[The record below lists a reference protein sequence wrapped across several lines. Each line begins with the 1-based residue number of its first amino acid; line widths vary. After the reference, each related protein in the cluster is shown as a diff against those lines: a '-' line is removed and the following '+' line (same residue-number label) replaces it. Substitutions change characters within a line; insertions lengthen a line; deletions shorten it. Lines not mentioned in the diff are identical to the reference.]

1 MNETLPLPT
10 PEPVAR
16 LMAEAV
22 GGRVFP
28 GAVIVAGSGESV
40 FLNKAFGRSTYASHS
55 WKVCPDTIF
64 DIASLSK
71 VVATTTIAMLLYDR
85 GQLDLEA
92 SVARYLPGF
101 GESGK
106 RQEVTLRR
114 LLAHTS
120 GLPGYVPYFKKTPNR
135 TELLQ
140 ALLTTP
146 LEADPGER
154 TLYSDPGFMILGL
167 VLKQITEE
175 TLDCVFHKEIAG
187 PLGMNRTRFAPPHAL
202 RPFTAPTEN
211 DTEFRKGVIQGE
223 VHDENAWVLGG
234 VAGHA
239 GLFSTGRD
247 VARFA
252 QVMLH
257 KGRVGSFN
265 LCKPETLKI
274 FLERQGPEQQGEI
287 GRRLGW
293 DLPSP
298 RGSTGKHFSPSTFG
312 HLGYTGCSLWIDPEN
327 DFFVALLTNR
337 VCPTREN
344 KKIQEF
350 RPRIHDALVEAY
362 RGDK

>member
-1 MNETLPLPT
+1 MSETLPSPT

-16 LMAEAV
+16 LMAEAL

-28 GAVIVAGSGESV
+28 GAVAVAGSAERI
-40 FLNKAFGRSTYASHS
+40 FLNEGFGRATYASHS
-55 WKVCPDTIF
+55 WKVGPDTIF

-71 VVATTTIAMLLYDR
+71 VVSTTTMAMLLYER
-85 GQLDLEA
+85 EQLDLEA
-92 SVARYLPGF
+92 SVARYLPRF

-114 LLAHTS
+114 LLAHNS
-120 GLPGYVPYFKKTPNR
+120 GLPTYVPYFEKTPNR
-135 TELLQ
+135 SELRQ

-154 TLYSDPGFMILGL
+154 ALYSDPGFMILGL
-167 VLKQITEE
+167 VLEQIAEK
-175 TLDCVFHKEIAG
+175 TLDCFFHQEIAG
-187 PLGMNRTRFAPPHAL
+187 PLGMNRTRFTPPRRLH
-202 RPFTAPTEN
+202 PFIAPTEN
-211 DTEFRKGVIQGE
+211 DTAFRKRILQGE

-239 GLFSTGRD
+239 GLFSTGED

-257 KGRVGSFN
+257 EGRIGNADLFQ
-265 LCKPETLKI
+265 PETLHV
-274 FLERQGPEQQGEI
+274 FLEQQGAE

-293 DLPSP
+293 DVPSP
-298 RGSTGKHFSPSTFG
+298 GGSTGRHFSPSTFG

-337 VCPTREN
+337 IYPAREN

-350 RPRIHDALVEAY
+350 RPRIHDALAEAY
-362 RGDK
+362 RGGK